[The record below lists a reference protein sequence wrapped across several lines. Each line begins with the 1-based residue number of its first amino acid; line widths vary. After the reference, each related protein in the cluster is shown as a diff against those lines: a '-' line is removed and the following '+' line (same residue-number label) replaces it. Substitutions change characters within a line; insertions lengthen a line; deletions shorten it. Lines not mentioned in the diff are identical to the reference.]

1 MLCVATW
8 SYLEMHVHRYNKGLG
23 GALLLIAAGCAA
35 CFTLPRSLG
44 GQSITSRLPLA
55 SREPSAAKDGYSFG
69 YSFRSLLLPSL
80 GLVAAC
86 RVLPRRNCGRIAR
99 RNFPAATPY
108 PEGRYD
114 PETAAAY
121 FQARP
126 WSVTWRATE
135 LMSTTLGFAVSLLLD
150 IQTGSWEANSPKRA
164 QQLVQIL
171 TDLGPTFIKIG
182 QALSIRA
189 DLLSP
194 AYLEALTELQDR
206 VPPFPTAKADE
217 IIESQLGRPVGEI
230 FEEISPAP
238 IASASLGQVYRAKL
252 RDGPEVAVK
261 VQRPGMEEVVALDLY
276 LLKLGSGPLRW
287 FLNLTRSGLNTD
299 IPGLVDEWG
308 KGFVGE
314 LDYRQ
319 EALNAKSFSHDIEST
334 PLAGAVFAPAPVDSC
349 SSQKVLTTE
358 WIVGERLET
367 SSAEDVTKLCSVA
380 MNSYLT
386 MMLETGVLHAD
397 PHPGNLL
404 RTPDERLCIL
414 DWGLVTNLD
423 PSFRVA
429 YIEHISHLV
438 SGDYEP
444 VPRDLVTIGFVPE
457 GMEDDVV
464 KSEVVDTLANVY
476 GQWSS
481 GGGAKQMDVNALFS
495 QIQGLSQ
502 QYGNLFRVPPYF
514 FYIARAFAVLEGIG
528 LSNNSSYSV
537 VNECL
542 PYVAQR
548 LISDSNPRISKAL
561 ASFIYGSDKGLD
573 RQANPE
579 RLKYLATGFSSY
591 VAATRNDEKSTAE
604 EASNLADKLA
614 SLVLGRVPAEHGDSE
629 ASSRRVAPALQDLLL
644 DEMAKVVGA
653 NARQLAA
660 SWNLPGS
667 GSLGLM
673 TPDGT
678 DERILANAKEIAS
691 IAEPQVQEIIQQFRS
706 LPFNE
711 QRVIA
716 TEVLSKLWNYREQ
729 AVGAGGRLVAR
740 LFLQGI
746 SRVRGDIDQAFSG

>member
-1 MLCVATW
+1 MQQR
-8 SYLEMHVHRYNKGLG
+8 HGKGLG
-23 GALLLIAAGCAA
+23 GALLLAAAA
-35 CFTLPRSLG
+35 ASCFAVPRSLS
-44 GQSITSRLPLA
+44 QHCVNRNPLVSPPPA
-55 SREPSAAKDGYSFG
+55 SDGNGYS
-69 YSFRSLLLPSL
+69 RSLLLPSV
-80 GLVAAC
+80 GIAVATC
-86 RVLPRRNCGRIAR
+86 RILQRRRVTSTVSCK
-99 RNFPAATPY
+99 ATPY
-108 PEGRYD
+108 PDGKYD
-114 PETAAAY
+114 PDTAAAY

-135 LMSTTLGFAVSLLLD
+135 LSSSTVGFAASLLLD
-150 IQTGSWEANSPKRA
+150 LQTGSWEANSPKRA
-164 QQLVQIL
+164 QQLVQLL

-217 IIESQLGRPVGEI
+217 IIESELGRPVGEI

-276 LLKLGSGPLRW
+276 LLKLGAGPLRW
-287 FLNLTRSGLNTD
+287 FLELTRSGLNTD

-319 EALNAKSFSHDIEST
+319 EAANAKSFSRDIEST
-334 PLAGAVFAPAPVDSC
+334 PLGGAVFAPEPVDSC
-349 SSQKVLTTE
+349 SNQKVLTTE

-404 RTPDERLCIL
+404 RTPDGRLCIL

-429 YIEHISHLV
+429 YIEHIAHLV

-476 GQWSS
+476 GQWSM

-495 QIQGLSQ
+495 QIQGLSRE
-502 QYGNLFRVPPYF
+502 YGNLFRVPPYF

-528 LSNNSSYSV
+528 LSNNASYSV

-548 LISDSNPRISKAL
+548 LISDGNPRISKAL
-561 ASFIYGSDKGLD
+561 ASFIYGSEQGMD
-573 RQANPE
+573 RQASPE

-591 VAATRNDEKSTAE
+591 VAATRKDEKSTAE
-604 EASNLADKLA
+604 EASNLADRLA
-614 SLVLGRVPAEHGDSE
+614 SLVLGRVPSEHGEHGDSE

-644 DEMAKVVGA
+644 DELAKVVGA
-653 NARQLAA
+653 NARQFAA

-673 TPDGT
+673 TPDGK
-678 DERILANAKEIAS
+678 DEQILANAREIVS
-691 IAEPQVQEIIQQFRS
+691 IAEPQVQETLQQFRS

-711 QRVIA
+711 QRSIA

-746 SRVRGDIDQAFSG
+746 SRVRGDIDEALSGR

>member
-1 MLCVATW
+1 
-8 SYLEMHVHRYNKGLG
+8 
-23 GALLLIAAGCAA
+23 LL
-35 CFTLPRSLG
+35 S
-44 GQSITSRLPLA
+44 
-55 SREPSAAKDGYSFG
+55 
-69 YSFRSLLLPSL
+69 
-80 GLVAAC
+80 
-86 RVLPRRNCGRIAR
+86 
-99 RNFPAATPY
+99 
-108 PEGRYD
+108 
-114 PETAAAY
+114 
-121 FQARP
+121 
-126 WSVTWRATE
+126 
-135 LMSTTLGFAVSLLLD
+135 STVGFAASLLLD
-150 IQTGSWEANSPKRA
+150 LQTGSWEANSPKRA
-164 QQLVQIL
+164 QRLVQIL

-217 IIESQLGRPVGEI
+217 IIESELGRPVGEI

-276 LLKLGSGPLRW
+276 LLKLGAGPLRW
-287 FLNLTRSGLNTD
+287 FLELTRSGLNTD

-319 EALNAKSFSHDIEST
+319 EAANAKSFSHDIEST
-334 PLAGAVFAPAPVDSC
+334 PLGGAVFAPEPVDSC

-404 RTPDERLCIL
+404 RTPDGRLCIL

-429 YIEHISHLV
+429 YIEHIAHLV

-476 GQWSS
+476 GQWSM

-495 QIQGLSQ
+495 QIQGLSRE
-502 QYGNLFRVPPYF
+502 YGNLFRVPPYF

-528 LSNNSSYSV
+528 LSNNASYSV

-548 LISDSNPRISKAL
+548 LISDGNPRISKAL
-561 ASFIYGSDKGLD
+561 ASFIYGSEQGMD
-573 RQANPE
+573 RQASPE

-591 VAATRNDEKSTAE
+591 VAATRKDEKSTAE
-604 EASNLADKLA
+604 EASNLADRLA
-614 SLVLGRVPAEHGDSE
+614 SLVLGRVPGEHGDSE

-644 DEMAKVVGA
+644 DELAKVVGA
-653 NARQLAA
+653 NARQFAA

-673 TPDGT
+673 TPDGK
-678 DERILANAKEIAS
+678 DEQILANAREIVS
-691 IAEPQVQEIIQQFRS
+691 IAEPQVQETLQQFRS

-711 QRVIA
+711 QRSIA

-746 SRVRGDIDQAFSG
+746 SRVRGDIDQAFSGR